1 MSQRSASTPPRQRDC
16 VMTSPWSSEHSPSA
30 AACQATTSEAP
41 PPAAADTTALGM
53 CAYAIV
59 ALVRNTS
66 CQTQL
71 GAGLEGAELAKEVD
85 VGNCVVFGA
94 CVASGSMNGTVE
106 VPVVVAGVEGL

>member
-1 MSQRSASTPPRQRDC
+1 MRSLNQNGIVSTSYTIP
-16 VMTSPWSSEHSPSA
+16 
-30 AACQATTSEAP
+30 
-41 PPAAADTTALGM
+41 
-53 CAYAIV
+53 
-59 ALVRNTS
+59 S